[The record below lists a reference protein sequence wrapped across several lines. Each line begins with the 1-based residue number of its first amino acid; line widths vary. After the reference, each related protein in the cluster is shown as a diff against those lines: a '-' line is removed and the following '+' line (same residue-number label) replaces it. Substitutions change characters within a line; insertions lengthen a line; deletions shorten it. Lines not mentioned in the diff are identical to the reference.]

1 MSMTI
6 AVAKQTRFR
15 EALASFAS
23 GVTIVTFRDELDRPC
38 GMTASSFSSVSIDPL
53 LVLVCLNRS
62 ARTYDD
68 VLARGRFGINILSSD
83 CVEISDLCARPGEDK
98 LLRDGWLEDPVD
110 GRSPVLRD
118 SLAYLDCEVH
128 TEVGAGTHSIIVGRV
143 LAIGVSDTHEDNP
156 LLYYRGSYR
165 ELAATESVNV

>member
-1 MSMTI
+1 MSMAI
-6 AVAKQTRFR
+6 GAAEEARFR

-38 GMTASSFSSVSIDPL
+38 GMTASSFSSVSMDPL

-68 VLARGRFGINILSSD
+68 VLSRERFGINILSAD
-83 CVEISDLCARPGEDK
+83 CVEISNQCARPGEDK
-98 LLRDGWLEDPVD
+98 QLLPEWLEDPVD
-110 GRSPVLRD
+110 GRSPALKD

-128 TEVGAGTHSIIVGRV
+128 TEVPAGTHSIIVGRV
-143 LAIGVSDTHEDNP
+143 LAIGVLEGQEGKP
-156 LLYYRGSYR
+156 LLYYRGGYR
-165 ELAATESVNV
+165 EMVASESVSV